1 MSANPIYD
9 DIEDTIV
16 GELEREGSKLPSSF
30 TVTLEPLQMMAFLH
44 AGLMTK
50 AGEKRLPVTT
60 TSVLVR
66 IAGCDI
72 LIQSEDHVESEA
84 Q

>member
-30 TVTLEPLQMMAFLH
+30 TVTLEPLQMMAFLARGAH
-44 AGLMTK
+44 
-50 AGEKRLPVTT
+50 
-60 TSVLVR
+60 
-66 IAGCDI
+66 D
-72 LIQSEDHVESEA
+72 
-84 Q
+84 